1 MSIVYKS
8 LVPELTIKRNKTDFK
23 KVKVDSS
30 KTAEQFIRQFYH
42 DDMSIYES
50 FFILLLNR
58 SNNTVGWAKIAQ
70 GGVASVSVDI
80 KIIAKY
86 AVDSLA
92 SAVILAHNNPSGQT
106 KPSQSDINLTKKV
119 KEALTIF
126 DCQVLDHIIL
136 TEDEFYSFADE
147 SIL

>member
-92 SAVILAHNNPSGQT
+92 SAVILAHNHPSGQT